1 MSAWIA
7 LDDVDYEN
15 GCMSMVPGLH
25 LWGDAIDFLNT
36 VPDYGS
42 LPGSYQGHR
51 VEAVPC
57 PVKKGEVHFHRA
69 LNWHGSHANASG

>member
-1 MSAWIA
+1 MWPIIEPVTGVSAWIA

-15 GCMSMVPGLH
+15 GCMSMVPGFH
-25 LWGDAIDFLNT
+25 LWGDAFDFLNT

-42 LPGSYQGHR
+42 LPDGYQSHR

-57 PVKKGEVHFHRA
+57 PVK
-69 LNWHGSHANASG
+69 